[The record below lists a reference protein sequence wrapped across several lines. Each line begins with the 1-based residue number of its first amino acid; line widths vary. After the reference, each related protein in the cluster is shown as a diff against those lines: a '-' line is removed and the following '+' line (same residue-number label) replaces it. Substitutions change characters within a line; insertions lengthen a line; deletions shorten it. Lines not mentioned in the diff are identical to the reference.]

1 MKHSAKDYEVRIWYS
16 SAHGDD
22 CYIAQVNDMPGV
34 MAHGDSREA
43 AAREIQEA
51 LKLALDTYAEN
62 NELPPPPKS
71 SAAVALGQI
80 GGSVKSSK
88 KSLAARLNG
97 KKGGRPKKSARKL
110 AVGG

>member
-22 CYIAQVNDMPGV
+22 CYVAQVNDMPGV

-43 AAREIQEA
+43 AAREIQGA
-51 LKLALDTYAEN
+51 LKLALDTYSEN

-97 KKGGRPKKSARKL
+97 KKGGRPKKSAQKL
-110 AVGG
+110 AVRR